1 MPALRD
7 PLPAPARRAAADG
20 GTLIIIPAL
29 NEGASIGRVVA
40 AARAALPA
48 AVVLVVDDGSTD
60 DTSRAAAAA
69 GAEILRLPFNCGIGA
84 AVQAG
89 LRFAIEHQAGLVARL
104 DADGQH
110 DPADLSALVATI
122 EQGADYAIGSR
133 FCEAGQPGY
142 RSSFMRRLGIR
153 WFATLLR
160 MVGAKGVA
168 DPTSGFFAAN
178 AGAAAFL
185 ATHYASD
192 YPEVDAVVRL
202 ARSGFRI
209 VEVPVS
215 MHARTGGIS
224 SIGGL
229 AALVYMVK
237 VTVSIVIGWLDT
249 AGGRHQG
256 E

>member
-1 MPALRD
+1 MRD
-7 PLPAPARRAAADG
+7 PLPTPAPRAAAAG

-29 NEGASIGRVVA
+29 NEAASIGNVVA
-40 AARAALPA
+40 AARSALPA
-48 AVVLVVDDGSTD
+48 AVVLVIDDGSTD
-60 DTSRAAAAA
+60 ETARAAAAA

-89 LRFAIEHQAGLVARL
+89 LRFAIEHRAGLIARL

-110 DPADLSALVATI
+110 DPADLNALAAAI

-133 FCEAGQPGY
+133 FCDARQPGY
-142 RSSFMRRLGIR
+142 RSSFVRRLGIR
-153 WFATLLR
+153 WFAALLR
-160 MVGAKGVA
+160 LVGAHGVA

-178 AGAAAFL
+178 ARAAAFL
-185 ATHYASD
+185 AAHYASD

-215 MHARTGGIS
+215 MHERTGGIS
-224 SIGGL
+224 SIGGIL
-229 AALVYMVK
+229 ALVYMVK

-249 AGGRHQG
+249 TGGRPRRAG
-256 E
+256 

>member
-1 MPALRD
+1 
-7 PLPAPARRAAADG
+7 
-20 GTLIIIPAL
+20 
-29 NEGASIGRVVA
+29 VVA

-89 LRFAIEHQAGLVARL
+89 LRFAIEHQAGLIARL

-122 EQGADYAIGSR
+122 ERGADYAIGSR